1 MADLKIRIAK
11 VREVENI
18 HSRYIDDNKHKNDRP
33 FDGLRIR
40 AEFEGEDFN
49 TSNEDIPWA
58 FPLLPKTFQSIPKV
72 GEAVIILYYHG
83 NEGQRFYIG
92 PIISQP
98 QFNTFSLK
106 QNGTSLLKP
115 NGSAPLERISDNPN
129 TKGAFPNQNDVAIIG
144 RGAEDIILRMNNGSR
159 EFHSANE
166 ISSSEIQLRSGVR
179 CEPTNDDNP
188 NMIGNIIFN
197 GVDPAYIQLKYKKGL
212 ATKEGHEANSIINLV
227 ANRINIMSNKDD
239 NIAHNLGDQNDMIS
253 DEKVDEIMD
262 NLHQVPMGDKLVEL
276 LKIIKG
282 CIMHHVHPWAGMEQ
296 CGDWGGYINKLDGYD
311 IDSILSKYVR
321 IS

>member
-1 MADLKIRIAK
+1 MSEFRVVIAK

-18 HSRYIDDNKHKNDRP
+18 NSSYIDDGLHELDKP

-40 AEFEGEDFN
+40 AEIEGRDYPKN
-49 TSNEDIPWA
+49 NETKYIPWA

-72 GEAVIILYYHG
+72 GESVFLIYDAKS
-83 NEGQRFYIG
+83 NGQRYYIG
-92 PIISQP
+92 PIISQH
-98 QFNTFSLK
+98 QFNTYCATK
-106 QNGTSLLKP
+106 DAKSLLSEPIHNK
-115 NGSAPLERISDNPN
+115 PLEKVSNN
-129 TKGAFPNQNDVAIIG
+129 NSTKGAYPKSSDVAVIG
-144 RGAEDIILRMNNGSR
+144 RGAEDLLLRYDKTTK
-159 EFHSANE
+159 E
-166 ISSSEIQLRSGVR
+166 SEVQIRAGVR
-179 CEPTNDDNP
+179 GEPTNDPNP

-197 GVDPAYIQLKYKKGL
+197 GTDPAYIQLKYKNGL
-212 ATKEGHEANSIINLV
+212 AKKNGQQGNSIINMV

-239 NIAHNLGDQNDMIS
+239 NISHNLGNNQSMIL
-253 DEKVDEIMD
+253 DEKMDEIMD

-276 LKIIKG
+276 LKIMKG

>member
-1 MADLKIRIAK
+1 MSEFRVVIAK
-11 VREVENI
+11 VREIENI
-18 HSRYIDDNKHKNDRP
+18 FSPYVDDGLHELDKP

-40 AEFEGEDFN
+40 AEIEGKDYPQN
-49 TSNEDIPWA
+49 NEPKYLPWA

-72 GEAVIILYYHG
+72 GESVLLVYDAES
-83 NEGQRFYIG
+83 NGQRYYIG

-98 QFNTFSLK
+98 QFNTYCAPK
-106 QNGTSLLKP
+106 DAKSLLSEPIHNK
-115 NGSAPLERISDNPN
+115 PLEKVSNNND
-129 TKGAFPNQNDVAIIG
+129 TKGAYPKSSDVAVIG
-144 RGAEDIILRMNNGSR
+144 RGAEDLLLRYDKTTK
-159 EFHSANE
+159 E
-166 ISSSEIQLRSGVR
+166 SEVQIRAGVR
-179 CEPTNDDNP
+179 GEPTNDPNP

-197 GVDPAYIQLKYKKGL
+197 GTDPAYIQLKYKNGL
-212 ATKEGHEANSIINLV
+212 TKKNGQQGNSIINMV

-239 NIAHNLGDQNDMIS
+239 NISHNLGNNQSMIL
-253 DEKVDEIMD
+253 DEKMDEIMD

-276 LKIIKG
+276 LKIMKG